1 VHFFYEVL
9 IPANTPQ
16 TAPYNKTLLLSAG
29 VITHI
34 DIAIPA
40 GHAGTAHLQL
50 LYHEFQLYPLSRG
63 EDYRGDDHVFPFD
76 DRFELT
82 AAPFE
87 LKAKGWNTDTDN
99 DHRFLIGITVLRQEQ
114 LGLVTPTSKVS
125 DLIGIVGESF
135 EV

>member
-1 VHFFYEVL
+1 MHFFYEVL
-9 IPANTPQ
+9 IPKNTTQ
-16 TAPYNKTLLLSAG
+16 AAPYNKTLLLSAG

-63 EDYRGDDHVFPFD
+63 EDYRGDDDQFSFD
-76 DRFELT
+76 DLLEMT
-82 AAPFE
+82 AAPYE
-87 LKAKGWNTDTDN
+87 LKAKGWNTDTVN
-99 DHRFLIGITVLRQEQ
+99 DHRYLIGVTVLRPEQ
-114 LGLVTPTSKVS
+114 LGMITATSKLS
-125 DLIGIVGESF
+125 DLASVVGEII